1 MVNSGATP
9 AQDNQWGA
17 IKYDNGLIDSAM
29 LQQLQDQFCRANNL
43 YLVCLGREEG
53 VITKAYGSREELS
66 FLHSLVDKQAYMNL
80 IMRAEHD
87 WVETML
93 EQQVSQACIKMCSIA
108 TRIEKKVEVIWVVI
122 GLLREEMPEGIELPE
137 YMMTT
142 TEKGFYAS
150 AEFLASL
157 STQLFEVKINQ
168 MIAQDAMK
176 KSLDSELEI
185 KQQLDRTQAMAEVI
199 GMLESDEGFTEL
211 TQRILKETCESLQ
224 IAGGFLIRENIDRR
238 TTDMIGEFVER
249 SEDSLIR
256 HFQHIDKDELPFF
269 NGKPYMI
276 SSSSMMPEPFERFFK
291 ENGLSA
297 AVFQPMEVNDNG
309 LLMYLG
315 FFEKGNKRE
324 WESEDIKFISGVK
337 RVIQSILIKRIA
349 KNSLASSYASLEAIL
364 ENTGCGILVV
374 DYNTRSILYTNQKL
388 KDLFSHTIAAGN
400 LEELVFGEEEEKKT
414 HYYDEVYY
422 VEEERWLDVHKTEI
436 DWVDGRRVGLCTLYD
451 ITDKKLYQKKIEN
464 QANNDFLTGLYN
476 RMRCEQ
482 DLGRYIAKA
491 QAVNCEGAL
500 LYIDLDDFK
509 HINDGL
515 GHPYGDVLLKA
526 ISHSLQRIEGIE
538 KSCYRMGGDEFIVI
552 ISEAVYPQMERI
564 LRDIDSIFSKPW
576 FLKGE
581 DYYCTMSM
589 GITCFPSDGNSV
601 DDLIRKA
608 DMALMTAKRRG
619 KNCVEYYNDKDQAS
633 TYRRLDM
640 EKNMR
645 TAAMN
650 ACKEFEVYYQPIVA
664 VQEDGTPCC
673 GAEALVRWNSSVL
686 GFVSPEDFIPL
697 AEYLGLINPIG
708 EFVLEQA
715 AKRCKYWND
724 MGHPNYKVN
733 VNLSVVQLLQN
744 DIIKKIKKVLDETR
758 INPRNLT
765 LEVTESLAI
774 NDMEHMKRILS
785 EIKSLGV
792 KVALDDFGTGYS
804 SLNHIREMPIDVIKI
819 DRCFIEHLGED
830 DFSDA
835 FVKMVNELANTI
847 GVKVCVEGV
856 ETKLQLDVA
865 CGMRVSMIQ
874 GYYFGIPMKIA
885 EFEEKYLSVPQL

>member
-122 GLLREEMPEGIELPE
+122 GLLRDAMPEGIELPE

-276 SSSSMMPEPFERFFK
+276 SSSSMMLEPFERFFK

-874 GYYFGIPMKIA
+874 GYYFGKPMKIA
-885 EFEEKYLSVPQL
+885 EFEEKYL

>member
-1 MVNSGATP
+1 MANSGSQSAKEYQQEI
-9 AQDNQWGA
+9 A
-17 IKYDNGLIDSAM
+17 KYDNGLIDSAM

-66 FLHSLVDKQAYMNL
+66 FLHSLVDKQAYMSL

-87 WVETML
+87 WIETML
-93 EQQVSQACIKMCSIA
+93 EQQVGQACIKMCSIA
-108 TRIEKKVEVIWVVI
+108 TRLEEKVEVIWVVI
-122 GLLREEMPEGIELPE
+122 GILRDAVPEGVELPE

-142 TEKGFYAS
+142 TEKSFYAS
-150 AEFLASL
+150 TEFLASL
-157 STQLFEVKINQ
+157 SAQLFEVKINQ
-168 MIAQDAMK
+168 LIAQDAMK
-176 KSLDSELEI
+176 KSLESENEM
-185 KQQLDRTQAMAEVI
+185 KHQLHRSQAMTEVVR
-199 GMLESDEGFTEL
+199 MLESDEGFSEL
-211 TQRILKETCESLQ
+211 TVDILRETCESLNLS
-224 IAGGFLIRENIDRR
+224 GGFLIRENVDHK
-238 TTDMIGEFVER
+238 TTDMICEYVKNK
-249 SEDSLIR
+249 EDSLISG
-256 HFQHIDKDELPFF
+256 FQKKEKVQLPFF

-276 SSSSMMPEPFERFFK
+276 SSDSMMPEAFERFFR
-291 ENGLSA
+291 ENDLSA
-297 AVFQPMEVNDNG
+297 AVFQPLEVSDH
-309 LLMYLG
+309 LLMYVG
-315 FFEKGNKRE
+315 FFEKEAFRV
-324 WESEDIKFISGVK
+324 WESDDIKFISGVK
-337 RVIQSILIKRIA
+337 RVIQSILLKRIA

-364 ENTGCGILVV
+364 ENAGCGIYVV
-374 DYNTRSILYTNQKL
+374 DYHTRSILYTNQKL
-388 KDLFSHTIAAGN
+388 KDLFSRTIKAGK
-400 LEELVFGEEEEKKT
+400 LEEIVFAEEEEKKT
-414 HYYDEVYY
+414 HYYDEVYF

-436 DWVDGRRVGLCTLYD
+436 DWVDGRKVGLCTLYD

-515 GHPYGDVLLKA
+515 GHQYGDVLLKA

-538 KSCYRMGGDEFIVI
+538 NSCYRMGGDEFIVI

-589 GITCFPSDGNSV
+589 GISCFPSDGNSV

-619 KNCVEYYNDKDQAS
+619 KNGVEYYNDKDQAS

-650 ACKEFEVYYQPIVA
+650 ACKEFEVYYQPIVNA
-664 VQEDGTPCC
+664 QEDGTPCC
-673 GAEALVRWNSSVL
+673 GAEALIRWNSSVL

-708 EFVLEQA
+708 EFVLQEA

-744 DIIKKIKKVLDETR
+744 DIIKKIKKVIDDTR
-758 INPRNLT
+758 IDPRNLT

-785 EIKSLGV
+785 EIKALGV

-856 ETKLQLDVA
+856 ETKKQLDVA
-865 CGMRVSMIQ
+865 CDMKVCMIQ
-874 GYYFGIPMKIA
+874 GYYFGKPMKI
-885 EFEEKYLSVPQL
+885 EDFEKKYL

>member
-29 LQQLQDQFCRANNL
+29 LQQLQDQFCHANNL

-122 GLLREEMPEGIELPE
+122 GLLRDAMPEGIELPE

-758 INPRNLT
+758 INPHNLT

-865 CGMRVSMIQ
+865 SDMKVSMIQ
-874 GYYFGIPMKIA
+874 GYYFGKPMKIA
-885 EFEEKYLSVPQL
+885 EFEAKYL

>member
-29 LQQLQDQFCRANNL
+29 LQQLQDQFCHANNL

-122 GLLREEMPEGIELPE
+122 GLLRDAMPEGIELPE

-176 KSLDSELEI
+176 KSLDSELAI

-515 GHPYGDVLLKA
+515 GHQYGDVLLKA

-564 LRDIDSIFSKPW
+564 LCDIDSIFSKPW

-664 VQEDGTPCC
+664 VQEDGEPCC

-856 ETKLQLDVA
+856 ETEKQLDIA
-865 CGMRVSMIQ
+865 CDMNVCMIQ
-874 GYYFGIPMKIA
+874 GYYFGKPMKIE
-885 EFEEKYLSVPQL
+885 EFEKKYL

>member
-1 MVNSGATP
+1 MANSGSQSAKEYQQGI
-9 AQDNQWGA
+9 A
-17 IKYDNGLIDSAM
+17 KYDNGLIDSAM

-43 YLVCLGREEG
+43 YLVCLGRDEG

-66 FLHSLVDKQAYMNL
+66 FLHSLVDKQAYMSL

-87 WVETML
+87 WIETML
-93 EQQVSQACIKMCSIA
+93 EQQVGQACIKMCSIA
-108 TRIEKKVEVIWVVI
+108 TRLEEKVEVIWVVI
-122 GLLREEMPEGIELPE
+122 GILRDAVPEGVELPE

-142 TEKGFYAS
+142 TEKSFYAS
-150 AEFLASL
+150 TEFLASL
-157 STQLFEVKINQ
+157 SAQLFEVKINQ
-168 MIAQDAMK
+168 LIAQDAMK
-176 KSLDSELEI
+176 KSLESENEM
-185 KQQLDRTQAMAEVI
+185 KHQLHRSQAMTEVVR
-199 GMLESDEGFTEL
+199 MLESDEGFSEL
-211 TQRILKETCESLQ
+211 TVDILRETCESLDLS
-224 IAGGFLIRENIDRR
+224 GGFLIRENVDHK
-238 TTDMIGEFVER
+238 TTDMICEYVKNK
-249 SEDSLIR
+249 EDSLISG
-256 HFQHIDKDELPFF
+256 FQKKEKVQLPFF

-276 SSSSMMPEPFERFFK
+276 SSDSMMPEAFERFFR
-291 ENGLSA
+291 ENDLSA
-297 AVFQPMEVNDNG
+297 AVFQPLEVSDH
-309 LLMYLG
+309 LLMYVG
-315 FFEKGNKRE
+315 FFEKEAFRV
-324 WESEDIKFISGVK
+324 WESDDIKFISGVK
-337 RVIQSILIKRIA
+337 RVIQSILLKRIA

-364 ENTGCGILVV
+364 ENAGCGIYVV
-374 DYNTRSILYTNQKL
+374 DYHTRSILYTNQKL
-388 KDLFSHTIAAGN
+388 KDLFSRTIKAGN
-400 LEELVFGEEEEKKT
+400 LEKIVFAEEEEKKT
-414 HYYDEVYY
+414 HYYDEVYF

-436 DWVDGRRVGLCTLYD
+436 DWVDGRKVGLCTLYD

-515 GHPYGDVLLKA
+515 GHQYGDVLLKA

-538 KSCYRMGGDEFIVI
+538 NSCYRMGGDEFIVI

-589 GITCFPSDGNSV
+589 GISCFPSDGNSV

-619 KNCVEYYNDKDQAS
+619 KNGVEYYNDKDQAS

-650 ACKEFEVYYQPIVA
+650 ACKEFEVYYQPIVNA
-664 VQEDGTPCC
+664 QEDGTPCC
-673 GAEALVRWNSSVL
+673 GAEALIRWNSSVL

-708 EFVLEQA
+708 EFVLQEA

-744 DIIKKIKKVLDETR
+744 DIIKKIKKVIDDTR

-785 EIKSLGV
+785 EIKALGV

-856 ETKLQLDVA
+856 ETKKQLDVA
-865 CGMRVSMIQ
+865 CDMKVCMIQ
-874 GYYFGIPMKIA
+874 GYYFGKPMKI
-885 EFEEKYLSVPQL
+885 EDFEKKYL

>member
-29 LQQLQDQFCRANNL
+29 LQQLQDQFCHANNL

-122 GLLREEMPEGIELPE
+122 GLLREAVPEGIELPD

-185 KQQLDRTQAMAEVI
+185 KQQLGRTQAMAEVI

-249 SEDSLIR
+249 SEDSMIR

-650 ACKEFEVYYQPIVA
+650 VCKEFEVYYQPIVA

-856 ETKLQLDVA
+856 ETKQQLDVA
-865 CGMRVSMIQ
+865 CDMRVSMIQ
-874 GYYFGIPMKIA
+874 GYYFGKPMKIA
-885 EFEEKYLSVPQL
+885 EFEEKYL

>member
-29 LQQLQDQFCRANNL
+29 LQQLQDQFCHANNL

-122 GLLREEMPEGIELPE
+122 GLLRDAMPEGIELPE

-185 KQQLDRTQAMAEVI
+185 KQQLGRTQAMAEVI

-249 SEDSLIR
+249 SEDSMIR

-315 FFEKGNKRE
+315 FFEKGNNRE

-865 CGMRVSMIQ
+865 CDMRVSMIQ
-874 GYYFGIPMKIA
+874 GYYFGKPMKIA
-885 EFEEKYLSVPQL
+885 EFEEKYL

>member
-29 LQQLQDQFCRANNL
+29 LQQLQDQFCHANNL

-122 GLLREEMPEGIELPE
+122 GLLRDAMPEGIELPE

-176 KSLDSELEI
+176 KSLDSELAI

-856 ETKLQLDVA
+856 ETKQQLDVA
-865 CGMRVSMIQ
+865 CDMRVSMIQ
-874 GYYFGIPMKIA
+874 GYYFGKPMKIA
-885 EFEEKYLSVPQL
+885 EFEEKYL

>member
-1 MVNSGATP
+1 MANSGSQSAKEYQQGI
-9 AQDNQWGA
+9 A
-17 IKYDNGLIDSAM
+17 KYDNGLIDSAM

-66 FLHSLVDKQAYMNL
+66 FLHSLVDKQAYMSL

-87 WVETML
+87 WIETML
-93 EQQVSQACIKMCSIA
+93 EQQVGQACIKMCSIA
-108 TRIEKKVEVIWVVI
+108 TRLEEKVEVIWVVI
-122 GLLREEMPEGIELPE
+122 GILRDAVPEGVELPE

-142 TEKGFYAS
+142 TEKSFYAS
-150 AEFLASL
+150 TEFLASL
-157 STQLFEVKINQ
+157 SAQLFEVKINQ
-168 MIAQDAMK
+168 LIAQDAMK
-176 KSLDSELEI
+176 KSLESENEM
-185 KQQLDRTQAMAEVI
+185 KHQLHRSQAMTEVVR
-199 GMLESDEGFTEL
+199 MLESDEGFSEL
-211 TQRILKETCESLQ
+211 TVDILRETCESLDLS
-224 IAGGFLIRENIDRR
+224 GGFLIRENVDHK
-238 TTDMIGEFVER
+238 TTDMICEYVKNK
-249 SEDSLIR
+249 EDSLISG
-256 HFQHIDKDELPFF
+256 FQKKEKVQLPFF

-276 SSSSMMPEPFERFFK
+276 SSDSMMPEAFERFFR
-291 ENGLSA
+291 ENDLSA
-297 AVFQPMEVNDNG
+297 AVFQPLEVSDH
-309 LLMYLG
+309 LLMYVG
-315 FFEKGNKRE
+315 FFEKEAFRV
-324 WESEDIKFISGVK
+324 WESDDIKFISGVK
-337 RVIQSILIKRIA
+337 RVIQSILLKRIA

-364 ENTGCGILVV
+364 ENAGCGIYVV
-374 DYNTRSILYTNQKL
+374 DYHTRSILYTNQKL
-388 KDLFSHTIAAGN
+388 KDLFSRTIKAGK
-400 LEELVFGEEEEKKT
+400 LEEIVFAEEEEKKT
-414 HYYDEVYY
+414 HYYDEVYF

-436 DWVDGRRVGLCTLYD
+436 DWVDGRKVGLCTLYD

-515 GHPYGDVLLKA
+515 GHQYGDVLLKA
-526 ISHSLQRIEGIE
+526 ISHSFQRIEGIE
-538 KSCYRMGGDEFIVI
+538 NSCYRMGGDEFIVI

-589 GITCFPSDGNSV
+589 GIACFPTDGNSV

-650 ACKEFEVYYQPIVA
+650 ACKEFEVYYQPIVNA
-664 VQEDGTPCC
+664 QEDGTPCC
-673 GAEALVRWNSSVL
+673 GAEALIRWNSSVL

-708 EFVLEQA
+708 EFVLQEA

-744 DIIKKIKKVLDETR
+744 DIIKKIKKVIDDTR

-785 EIKSLGV
+785 EIKALGV

-856 ETKLQLDVA
+856 ETRKQLDVA
-865 CGMRVSMIQ
+865 CDMKVCMIQ
-874 GYYFGIPMKIA
+874 GYYFGKPMKI
-885 EFEEKYLSVPQL
+885 EDFEKKYL

>member
-29 LQQLQDQFCRANNL
+29 LQQLQDQFCHANNL

-122 GLLREEMPEGIELPE
+122 GLLRDAMPEGIELPE

-309 LLMYLG
+309 PLMYLG

-564 LRDIDSIFSKPW
+564 LRDIASIFSKPW

-708 EFVLEQA
+708 AFVLEQA

-856 ETKLQLDVA
+856 ETKQQLDVA
-865 CGMRVSMIQ
+865 CDMRVSMIQ
-874 GYYFGIPMKIA
+874 GYYFGKPMKIA
-885 EFEEKYLSVPQL
+885 EFEEKYL

>member
-1 MVNSGATP
+1 MANSGSQSAKEYQQGI
-9 AQDNQWGA
+9 A
-17 IKYDNGLIDSAM
+17 KYDNGLIDSVM

-66 FLHSLVDKQAYMNL
+66 FLHSLVDKQAYMSL

-87 WVETML
+87 WIETML
-93 EQQVSQACIKMCSIA
+93 EQQVGQACIKMCSIA
-108 TRIEKKVEVIWVVI
+108 TRLEEKVEVIWVVI
-122 GLLREEMPEGIELPE
+122 GILRDAVPEGVELPE

-142 TEKGFYAS
+142 TEKSFYAS
-150 AEFLASL
+150 TEFLASL
-157 STQLFEVKINQ
+157 SAQLFEVKINQ
-168 MIAQDAMK
+168 LIAQDAMK
-176 KSLDSELEI
+176 KSLESENEM
-185 KQQLDRTQAMAEVI
+185 KHQLHRSQAMTEVVR
-199 GMLESDEGFTEL
+199 MLESDEGFSEL
-211 TQRILKETCESLQ
+211 TVDILRETCESLNLS
-224 IAGGFLIRENIDRR
+224 GGFLIRENVDHK
-238 TTDMIGEFVER
+238 TTDMICEYVKNK
-249 SEDSLIR
+249 EDSLISG
-256 HFQHIDKDELPFF
+256 FQKKEKVQLPFF

-276 SSSSMMPEPFERFFK
+276 SSDSMMPEAFERFFR
-291 ENGLSA
+291 ENDLSA
-297 AVFQPMEVNDNG
+297 AVFQPLEVSDH
-309 LLMYLG
+309 LLMYVG
-315 FFEKGNKRE
+315 FFEKEAFRV
-324 WESEDIKFISGVK
+324 WESDDIKFISGVK
-337 RVIQSILIKRIA
+337 RVIQSILLKRIA

-364 ENTGCGILVV
+364 ENAGCGIYVV
-374 DYNTRSILYTNQKL
+374 DYHTRSILYTNQKL
-388 KDLFSHTIAAGN
+388 KDLFSRTIKAGK
-400 LEELVFGEEEEKKT
+400 LEEIVFAEEEEKKT
-414 HYYDEVYY
+414 HYYDEVYF

-436 DWVDGRRVGLCTLYD
+436 DWVDGRKVGLCTLYD

-515 GHPYGDVLLKA
+515 GHQYGDVLLKA

-538 KSCYRMGGDEFIVI
+538 NSCYRMGGDEFIVI

-589 GITCFPSDGNSV
+589 GISCFPSDGNSV

-650 ACKEFEVYYQPIVA
+650 ACKEFEVYYQPIVNA
-664 VQEDGTPCC
+664 QEDGTPCC
-673 GAEALVRWNSSVL
+673 GAEALIRWNSSVL

-708 EFVLEQA
+708 EFVLQEA

-744 DIIKKIKKVLDETR
+744 DIIKKIKKVIDDTR

-785 EIKSLGV
+785 EIKALGV

-856 ETKLQLDVA
+856 ETKKQLDVA
-865 CGMRVSMIQ
+865 CDMKVCMIQ
-874 GYYFGIPMKIA
+874 GYYFGKPMKI
-885 EFEEKYLSVPQL
+885 EDFEKKYL

>member
-29 LQQLQDQFCRANNL
+29 LQQLQDQFCHANNL

-122 GLLREEMPEGIELPE
+122 GLLRDAMPEGIELPE

-176 KSLDSELEI
+176 KSLDSELAI

-564 LRDIDSIFSKPW
+564 LCDIDSIFSKPW

-856 ETKLQLDVA
+856 ETEMQLDIA
-865 CGMRVSMIQ
+865 CDMNVCMIQ
-874 GYYFGIPMKIA
+874 GYYFGKPMKIE
-885 EFEEKYLSVPQL
+885 EFEKKYL

>member
-29 LQQLQDQFCRANNL
+29 LQQLQDQFCHANNL

-865 CGMRVSMIQ
+865 SDMKVSMIQ
-874 GYYFGIPMKIA
+874 GYYFGKPMKIA
-885 EFEEKYLSVPQL
+885 EFEAKYL

>member
-1 MVNSGATP
+1 MANSGSQSAKEYQQGI
-9 AQDNQWGA
+9 A
-17 IKYDNGLIDSAM
+17 KYDNGLIDSAM

-66 FLHSLVDKQAYMNL
+66 FLHSLVDKQAYMSL

-87 WVETML
+87 WIETML
-93 EQQVSQACIKMCSIA
+93 EQQVGQACIKMCSIA
-108 TRIEKKVEVIWVVI
+108 TRLEEKVEVIWVVI
-122 GLLREEMPEGIELPE
+122 GILRDAVPEGVELPE

-142 TEKGFYAS
+142 TEKSFYAS
-150 AEFLASL
+150 TEFLASL
-157 STQLFEVKINQ
+157 SAQLFEVKINQ
-168 MIAQDAMK
+168 LIAQDAMK
-176 KSLDSELEI
+176 KSLESENEM
-185 KQQLDRTQAMAEVI
+185 KHQLHRSQAMTEVVR
-199 GMLESDEGFTEL
+199 MLESDEGFSEL
-211 TQRILKETCESLQ
+211 TVDILRETCESLDLS
-224 IAGGFLIRENIDRR
+224 GGFLIRENVDHK
-238 TTDMIGEFVER
+238 TTDMICEYVKNK
-249 SEDSLIR
+249 EDSLISG
-256 HFQHIDKDELPFF
+256 FQKKEKVQLPFF

-276 SSSSMMPEPFERFFK
+276 SSDSMMPEAFERFFR

-297 AVFQPMEVNDNG
+297 AVFQPLEVSDH
-309 LLMYLG
+309 LLMYVG
-315 FFEKGNKRE
+315 FFEKEAFRV
-324 WESEDIKFISGVK
+324 WESDDIKFISGVK
-337 RVIQSILIKRIA
+337 RVIQSILLKRIA

-364 ENTGCGILVV
+364 ENAGCGIYVV
-374 DYNTRSILYTNQKL
+374 DYHTRSILYTNQKL
-388 KDLFSHTIAAGN
+388 KDLFSRTIKAGK
-400 LEELVFGEEEEKKT
+400 LEEIVFAEEEEKKT
-414 HYYDEVYY
+414 HYYDEVYF

-436 DWVDGRRVGLCTLYD
+436 DWVDGRKVGLCTLYD

-515 GHPYGDVLLKA
+515 GHQYGDVLLKA

-538 KSCYRMGGDEFIVI
+538 NSCYRMGGDEFIVI

-589 GITCFPSDGNSV
+589 GISCFPSDGNSV

-619 KNCVEYYNDKDQAS
+619 KNGVEYYNDKDQAS

-650 ACKEFEVYYQPIVA
+650 ACKEFEVYYQPIVNA
-664 VQEDGTPCC
+664 QEDGTPCC
-673 GAEALVRWNSSVL
+673 GAEALIRWNSSVL

-708 EFVLEQA
+708 EFVLQEA

-744 DIIKKIKKVLDETR
+744 DIIKKIKKVIDDTR

-785 EIKSLGV
+785 EIKALGV

-856 ETKLQLDVA
+856 ETKKQLDVA
-865 CGMRVSMIQ
+865 CDMKVCMIQ
-874 GYYFGIPMKIA
+874 GYYFGKPMKI
-885 EFEEKYLSVPQL
+885 EDFEKKYL

>member
-29 LQQLQDQFCRANNL
+29 LQQLQDQFCHANNL

-122 GLLREEMPEGIELPE
+122 GLLRDAMPEGIELPE

-176 KSLDSELEI
+176 KSLDSELAI
-185 KQQLDRTQAMAEVI
+185 KQQLDRTQAMTEVI

-664 VQEDGTPCC
+664 VQEDGEPCC

-865 CGMRVSMIQ
+865 CDMRVSMIQ
-874 GYYFGIPMKIA
+874 GYYFGKPMKIA
-885 EFEEKYLSVPQL
+885 EFEEKYL

>member
-29 LQQLQDQFCRANNL
+29 LQQLQDQFCHANNL

-122 GLLREEMPEGIELPE
+122 GLLRDAMPEGIELPE

-176 KSLDSELEI
+176 KSLDSELAI

-664 VQEDGTPCC
+664 VQEDGEPCC

-865 CGMRVSMIQ
+865 CDMRVSMIQ
-874 GYYFGIPMKIA
+874 GYYFGKPMKIE
-885 EFEEKYLSVPQL
+885 EFEKKYL

>member
-122 GLLREEMPEGIELPE
+122 GLLRDAMPEGIELPD

-185 KQQLDRTQAMAEVI
+185 KQQLGRTQAMAEVI

-758 INPRNLT
+758 INPHNLT

-865 CGMRVSMIQ
+865 CDMRVSMIQ
-874 GYYFGIPMKIA
+874 GYYFGKPMKIA
-885 EFEEKYLSVPQL
+885 EFEAKYL

>member
-29 LQQLQDQFCRANNL
+29 LQQLQDQFCHANNL

-122 GLLREEMPEGIELPE
+122 GLLREAVPEGIELPD

-249 SEDSLIR
+249 SEDSMIR

-538 KSCYRMGGDEFIVI
+538 KNCYRMGGDEFIVI

-650 ACKEFEVYYQPIVA
+650 VCKEFEVYYQPIVA

-865 CGMRVSMIQ
+865 SDMKVSMIQ
-874 GYYFGIPMKIA
+874 GYYFGKPMKIA
-885 EFEEKYLSVPQL
+885 EFEEKYL

>member
-29 LQQLQDQFCRANNL
+29 LQQLQDQFCHANNL

-80 IMRAEHD
+80 VMRAEHD

-122 GLLREEMPEGIELPE
+122 GLLRDAMPEGIELPE

-176 KSLDSELEI
+176 KSLDSELAI

-664 VQEDGTPCC
+664 VQEDGEPCC

-856 ETKLQLDVA
+856 ETEKQLDIA
-865 CGMRVSMIQ
+865 CDMNVCMIQ
-874 GYYFGIPMKIA
+874 GYYFGKPMKIE
-885 EFEEKYLSVPQL
+885 EFEKKYL

>member
-1 MVNSGATP
+1 MANSGSQSAKEYQQGI
-9 AQDNQWGA
+9 A
-17 IKYDNGLIDSAM
+17 KYDNGLIDSAM

-66 FLHSLVDKQAYMNL
+66 FLHSLVDKQAYMSL

-87 WVETML
+87 WIETML
-93 EQQVSQACIKMCSIA
+93 EQQVGQACIKMCSIA
-108 TRIEKKVEVIWVVI
+108 TRLEEKVEVIWVVI
-122 GLLREEMPEGIELPE
+122 GILRDAVPEGVELPE

-142 TEKGFYAS
+142 TEKSFYAS
-150 AEFLASL
+150 TEFLASL
-157 STQLFEVKINQ
+157 SAQLFEVKINQ
-168 MIAQDAMK
+168 LIAQDAMK
-176 KSLDSELEI
+176 KSLESENEM
-185 KQQLDRTQAMAEVI
+185 KHQLHRSQAMTEVVR
-199 GMLESDEGFTEL
+199 MLESDEGFSEL
-211 TQRILKETCESLQ
+211 TVDILRETCESLDLS
-224 IAGGFLIRENIDRR
+224 GGFLIRENVDHK
-238 TTDMIGEFVER
+238 TTDMICEYVKNK
-249 SEDSLIR
+249 EDSLISG
-256 HFQHIDKDELPFF
+256 FQKKEKVQLPFF

-276 SSSSMMPEPFERFFK
+276 SSDSMMPEAFERFFR
-291 ENGLSA
+291 ENDLSA
-297 AVFQPMEVNDNG
+297 AVFQPLEVSDH
-309 LLMYLG
+309 LLMYVG
-315 FFEKGNKRE
+315 FFEKEAFRV
-324 WESEDIKFISGVK
+324 WESDDIKFISGVK
-337 RVIQSILIKRIA
+337 RVIQSILLKRIA

-364 ENTGCGILVV
+364 ENAGCGIYVV
-374 DYNTRSILYTNQKL
+374 DYHTRSILYTNQKL
-388 KDLFSHTIAAGN
+388 KDLFSRTIKAGK
-400 LEELVFGEEEEKKT
+400 LEEIVFAEEEEKKT
-414 HYYDEVYY
+414 HYYDEVYF

-436 DWVDGRRVGLCTLYD
+436 DWVDGRKVGLCTLYD

-515 GHPYGDVLLKA
+515 GHQYGDVLLKA

-538 KSCYRMGGDEFIVI
+538 NSCYRMGGDEFIVI
-552 ISEAVYPQMERI
+552 INEAVYPQMERI

-589 GITCFPSDGNSV
+589 GIACFPSDGNSV

-650 ACKEFEVYYQPIVA
+650 ACKEFEVYYQPIVNA
-664 VQEDGTPCC
+664 QEDGTPCC
-673 GAEALVRWNSSVL
+673 GAEALIRWNSSVL

-708 EFVLEQA
+708 EFVLQEA

-744 DIIKKIKKVLDETR
+744 DIIKKIKKVIDDTR

-785 EIKSLGV
+785 EIKALGV

-856 ETKLQLDVA
+856 ETKKQLDVA
-865 CGMRVSMIQ
+865 CDMKVCMIQ
-874 GYYFGIPMKIA
+874 GYYFGKPMKI
-885 EFEEKYLSVPQL
+885 EDFEKKYL

>member
-1 MVNSGATP
+1 MANSGSQSAKEYQQGI
-9 AQDNQWGA
+9 A
-17 IKYDNGLIDSAM
+17 KYDNGLIDSAM

-66 FLHSLVDKQAYMNL
+66 FLHSLVDKQAYMSL

-87 WVETML
+87 WIETML
-93 EQQVSQACIKMCSIA
+93 EQQVGQACIKMCSIA
-108 TRIEKKVEVIWVVI
+108 TRLEEKVEVIWVVI
-122 GLLREEMPEGIELPE
+122 GILRDAVPEGVELPE

-142 TEKGFYAS
+142 TEKSFYAS
-150 AEFLASL
+150 TEFLASL
-157 STQLFEVKINQ
+157 SAQLFEVKINQ
-168 MIAQDAMK
+168 LIAQDAMK
-176 KSLDSELEI
+176 KSLESENEM
-185 KQQLDRTQAMAEVI
+185 KHQLHRSQAMTEVVR
-199 GMLESDEGFTEL
+199 MLESDEGFSEL
-211 TQRILKETCESLQ
+211 TVDILRETCESLNLS
-224 IAGGFLIRENIDRR
+224 GGFLIRENVDHK
-238 TTDMIGEFVER
+238 TTDMICEYVKNK
-249 SEDSLIR
+249 EDSLISG
-256 HFQHIDKDELPFF
+256 FQKKEKVQLPFF

-276 SSSSMMPEPFERFFK
+276 SSDSMMPEAFERFFR
-291 ENGLSA
+291 ENDLSA
-297 AVFQPMEVNDNG
+297 AVFQPLEVSDH
-309 LLMYLG
+309 LLMYVG
-315 FFEKGNKRE
+315 FFEKEAFRV
-324 WESEDIKFISGVK
+324 WESDDIKFISGVK
-337 RVIQSILIKRIA
+337 RVIQSILLKRIA

-364 ENTGCGILVV
+364 ENAGCGIYVV
-374 DYNTRSILYTNQKL
+374 DYHTRSILYTNQKL
-388 KDLFSHTIAAGN
+388 KDLFSRTIKAGK
-400 LEELVFGEEEEKKT
+400 LEEIVFAEEEEKKT
-414 HYYDEVYY
+414 HYYDEVYF

-436 DWVDGRRVGLCTLYD
+436 DWVDGRKVGLCTLYD

-515 GHPYGDVLLKA
+515 GHQYGDVLLKA

-538 KSCYRMGGDEFIVI
+538 NSCYRMGGDEFIVI

-589 GITCFPSDGNSV
+589 GISCFPSDGNSV

-650 ACKEFEVYYQPIVA
+650 ACKEFEVYYQPIVNA
-664 VQEDGTPCC
+664 QEDGTPCC
-673 GAEALVRWNSSVL
+673 GAEALIRWNSSVL

-708 EFVLEQA
+708 EFVLQEA

-744 DIIKKIKKVLDETR
+744 DIIKKIKKVIDDTR
-758 INPRNLT
+758 IDPRNLT

-785 EIKSLGV
+785 EIKALGV

-856 ETKLQLDVA
+856 ETKKQLDVA
-865 CGMRVSMIQ
+865 CDMKVCMIQ
-874 GYYFGIPMKIA
+874 GYYFGKPMKI
-885 EFEEKYLSVPQL
+885 EDFEKKYL

>member
-1 MVNSGATP
+1 
-9 AQDNQWGA
+9 
-17 IKYDNGLIDSAM
+17 
-29 LQQLQDQFCRANNL
+29 
-43 YLVCLGREEG
+43 
-53 VITKAYGSREELS
+53 
-66 FLHSLVDKQAYMNL
+66 MNL

-122 GLLREEMPEGIELPE
+122 GLLRDAMPEGIELPE

-176 KSLDSELEI
+176 KSLDSELAI

-564 LRDIDSIFSKPW
+564 LCDIDSIFSKPW

-856 ETKLQLDVA
+856 ETEKQLDIA
-865 CGMRVSMIQ
+865 CDMNVCMIQ
-874 GYYFGIPMKIA
+874 GYYFGKPMKIE
-885 EFEEKYLSVPQL
+885 EFEKKYL

>member
-238 TTDMIGEFVER
+238 TTDMIGESVER

-400 LEELVFGEEEEKKT
+400 LEKLVFGEEEEKKT

-645 TAAMN
+645 TAAMI

-865 CGMRVSMIQ
+865 CDMRVSMIQ
-874 GYYFGIPMKIA
+874 GYYFGKPMKIA
-885 EFEEKYLSVPQL
+885 EFEEKYL

>member
-1 MVNSGATP
+1 MANSGSQSAKEYQQGI
-9 AQDNQWGA
+9 A
-17 IKYDNGLIDSAM
+17 KYDNGLIDSAM

-66 FLHSLVDKQAYMNL
+66 FLHSLVDKQAYMSL

-87 WVETML
+87 WIETML
-93 EQQVSQACIKMCSIA
+93 EQQVGQACIKMCSIA
-108 TRIEKKVEVIWVVI
+108 TRLEEKVEVIWVVI
-122 GLLREEMPEGIELPE
+122 GILRDAVPEGVELPE

-142 TEKGFYAS
+142 TEKSFYAS
-150 AEFLASL
+150 TEFLASL
-157 STQLFEVKINQ
+157 SAQLFEVKINQ
-168 MIAQDAMK
+168 LIAQDAMK
-176 KSLDSELEI
+176 KSRESENEM
-185 KQQLDRTQAMAEVI
+185 KHQLHRSQAMTEVVR
-199 GMLESDEGFTEL
+199 MLESDEGFSEL
-211 TQRILKETCESLQ
+211 TVDILRETCESLDLS
-224 IAGGFLIRENIDRR
+224 GGFLIRENVDHK
-238 TTDMIGEFVER
+238 TTDMICEYVKNK
-249 SEDSLIR
+249 EDSLISG
-256 HFQHIDKDELPFF
+256 FQKKEKVQLPFF

-276 SSSSMMPEPFERFFK
+276 SSDSMMPEAFERFFR
-291 ENGLSA
+291 ENDLSA
-297 AVFQPMEVNDNG
+297 AVFQPLEVSDH
-309 LLMYLG
+309 LLMYVG
-315 FFEKGNKRE
+315 FFEKEAFRV
-324 WESEDIKFISGVK
+324 WESDDIKFISGVK
-337 RVIQSILIKRIA
+337 RVIQSILLKRIA

-364 ENTGCGILVV
+364 ENAGCGIYVV
-374 DYNTRSILYTNQKL
+374 DYHTRSILYTNQKL
-388 KDLFSHTIAAGN
+388 KDLFSRTIKAGK
-400 LEELVFGEEEEKKT
+400 LEEIVFAEEEEKKT
-414 HYYDEVYY
+414 HYYDEVYF

-436 DWVDGRRVGLCTLYD
+436 DWVDGRKVGLCTLYD

-515 GHPYGDVLLKA
+515 GHQYGDVLLKA
-526 ISHSLQRIEGIE
+526 ISHSFQRIEGIE
-538 KSCYRMGGDEFIVI
+538 NSCYRMGGDEFIVI

-589 GITCFPSDGNSV
+589 GIACFPTDGNSV

-650 ACKEFEVYYQPIVA
+650 ACKEFEVYYQPIVNA
-664 VQEDGTPCC
+664 QEDGTPCC
-673 GAEALVRWNSSVL
+673 GAEALIRWNSSVL

-708 EFVLEQA
+708 EFVLQEA

-744 DIIKKIKKVLDETR
+744 DIIKKIKKVIDDTR

-785 EIKSLGV
+785 EIKALGV

-856 ETKLQLDVA
+856 ETKKQLDVA
-865 CGMRVSMIQ
+865 CDMKVCMIQ
-874 GYYFGIPMKIA
+874 GYYFGKPMKI
-885 EFEEKYLSVPQL
+885 EDFEKKYL

>member
-122 GLLREEMPEGIELPE
+122 GLLRDAMPEGIELPE

-185 KQQLDRTQAMAEVI
+185 KQQLGRTQAMAEVI

-297 AVFQPMEVNDNG
+297 AVFQSMEVNDNG

-856 ETKLQLDVA
+856 ETKQQLDVA
-865 CGMRVSMIQ
+865 CDMRVSMIQ
-874 GYYFGIPMKIA
+874 GYYFGKPMKIA
-885 EFEEKYLSVPQL
+885 EFEEKYL

>member
-29 LQQLQDQFCRANNL
+29 LQQLQDQFCHANNL

-122 GLLREEMPEGIELPE
+122 GLLRDAMPEGIELPE

-176 KSLDSELEI
+176 KSLDSELAI

-865 CGMRVSMIQ
+865 SDMKVSMIQ
-874 GYYFGIPMKIA
+874 GYYFGKPMKIA
-885 EFEEKYLSVPQL
+885 EFEAKYL

>member
-1 MVNSGATP
+1 MANSGSQSAKEYQQGI
-9 AQDNQWGA
+9 A
-17 IKYDNGLIDSAM
+17 KYDNGLIDSAM

-66 FLHSLVDKQAYMNL
+66 FLHSLVDKQAYMSL

-87 WVETML
+87 WIETML
-93 EQQVSQACIKMCSIA
+93 EQQVGQACIKMCSIA
-108 TRIEKKVEVIWVVI
+108 TRLEEKVEVIWVVI
-122 GLLREEMPEGIELPE
+122 GILRDAVPEGVELPE

-142 TEKGFYAS
+142 TEKSFYAS
-150 AEFLASL
+150 TEFLASL
-157 STQLFEVKINQ
+157 SAQLFEVKINQ
-168 MIAQDAMK
+168 LIAQDAMK
-176 KSLDSELEI
+176 KSLESENEM
-185 KQQLDRTQAMAEVI
+185 KHQLHRSQAMTEVVR
-199 GMLESDEGFTEL
+199 MLESDEGFLEL
-211 TQRILKETCESLQ
+211 TVDILRETCESLDLS
-224 IAGGFLIRENIDRR
+224 GGFLIRENVDHK
-238 TTDMIGEFVER
+238 TTDMICEYVKNK
-249 SEDSLIR
+249 EDSLISG
-256 HFQHIDKDELPFF
+256 FQKKEKVQLPFF

-276 SSSSMMPEPFERFFK
+276 SSDSMMPEAFERFFR
-291 ENGLSA
+291 ENDLSA
-297 AVFQPMEVNDNG
+297 AVFQPLEVSDH
-309 LLMYLG
+309 LLMYVG
-315 FFEKGNKRE
+315 FFEKEAFRV
-324 WESEDIKFISGVK
+324 WESDDIKFISGVK
-337 RVIQSILIKRIA
+337 RVIQSILLKRIA

-364 ENTGCGILVV
+364 ENAGCGIYVV
-374 DYNTRSILYTNQKL
+374 DYHTRSILYTNQKL
-388 KDLFSHTIAAGN
+388 KDLFSRTIKAGN
-400 LEELVFGEEEEKKT
+400 LEKIVFAEEEEKKT
-414 HYYDEVYY
+414 HYYDEVYF

-436 DWVDGRRVGLCTLYD
+436 DWVDGRKVGLCTLYD

-515 GHPYGDVLLKA
+515 GHQYGDVLLKA

-538 KSCYRMGGDEFIVI
+538 NSCYRMGGDEFIVI

-589 GITCFPSDGNSV
+589 GISCFPSDGNSV

-650 ACKEFEVYYQPIVA
+650 ACKEFEVYYQPIVNA
-664 VQEDGTPCC
+664 QEDGTPCC
-673 GAEALVRWNSSVL
+673 GAEALIRWNSSVL

-708 EFVLEQA
+708 EFVLQEA

-744 DIIKKIKKVLDETR
+744 DIIKKIKKVIDDTR
-758 INPRNLT
+758 IDPRNLT

-785 EIKSLGV
+785 EIKALGV

-856 ETKLQLDVA
+856 ETKKQLDVA
-865 CGMRVSMIQ
+865 CDMKVCMIQ
-874 GYYFGIPMKIA
+874 GYYFGKPMKI
-885 EFEEKYLSVPQL
+885 EDFEKKYL

>member
-874 GYYFGIPMKIA
+874 GYYFGKPMKIA
-885 EFEEKYLSVPQL
+885 EFEEKYL

>member
-29 LQQLQDQFCRANNL
+29 LQQLQDQFCHANNL

-66 FLHSLVDKQAYMNL
+66 FLHSLVDKQTYMNL

-122 GLLREEMPEGIELPE
+122 GLLRDAMPEGIELPE

-176 KSLDSELEI
+176 KSLDSELAI

-552 ISEAVYPQMERI
+552 ISEAVYPQLERI
-564 LRDIDSIFSKPW
+564 LCDIDSIFSKPW

-865 CGMRVSMIQ
+865 SDMRVSMIQ
-874 GYYFGIPMKIA
+874 GYYFGKPMKIA
-885 EFEEKYLSVPQL
+885 EFEEKYL

>member
-29 LQQLQDQFCRANNL
+29 LQQLQDQFCHANNL

-122 GLLREEMPEGIELPE
+122 GLLRDAMPEGIELPE

-185 KQQLDRTQAMAEVI
+185 KQQLGRTQAMAEVI

-758 INPRNLT
+758 INPHNLT

-865 CGMRVSMIQ
+865 SDMKVSMIQ
-874 GYYFGIPMKIA
+874 GYYFGKPMKIA
-885 EFEEKYLSVPQL
+885 EFEAKYL

>member
-1 MVNSGATP
+1 MANSGSQSAKEYQQGI
-9 AQDNQWGA
+9 A
-17 IKYDNGLIDSAM
+17 KYDNGLIDSAM

-66 FLHSLVDKQAYMNL
+66 FLHSLVDKQAYMSL

-87 WVETML
+87 WIETML
-93 EQQVSQACIKMCSIA
+93 EQQVGQACIKMCSIA
-108 TRIEKKVEVIWVVI
+108 TRLEEKVEVIWVVI
-122 GLLREEMPEGIELPE
+122 GILRDAVPEGVELPE

-142 TEKGFYAS
+142 TEKSFYAS
-150 AEFLASL
+150 TEFLASL
-157 STQLFEVKINQ
+157 SAQLFEVKINQ
-168 MIAQDAMK
+168 LIAQDAMK
-176 KSLDSELEI
+176 KSLESENEM
-185 KQQLDRTQAMAEVI
+185 KHQLHRSQAMTEVVR
-199 GMLESDEGFTEL
+199 MLESDEGFSEL
-211 TQRILKETCESLQ
+211 TVDILRETCESLNLS
-224 IAGGFLIRENIDRR
+224 GGFLIRENVDHK
-238 TTDMIGEFVER
+238 TTDMICEYVKNK
-249 SEDSLIR
+249 EDSLISG
-256 HFQHIDKDELPFF
+256 FQKKEKVQLPFF

-276 SSSSMMPEPFERFFK
+276 SSDSMMPEAFERFFR
-291 ENGLSA
+291 ENDLSA
-297 AVFQPMEVNDNG
+297 AVFQPLEISDH
-309 LLMYLG
+309 LLMYVG
-315 FFEKGNKRE
+315 FFEKEAFRV
-324 WESEDIKFISGVK
+324 WESDDIKFISGVK
-337 RVIQSILIKRIA
+337 RVIQSILLKRIA

-364 ENTGCGILVV
+364 ENAGCGIYVV
-374 DYNTRSILYTNQKL
+374 DYHTRSILYTNQKL
-388 KDLFSHTIAAGN
+388 KDLFSRTIKAGN
-400 LEELVFGEEEEKKT
+400 LEEIVFAEEEEKKT
-414 HYYDEVYY
+414 HYYDEVYF

-436 DWVDGRRVGLCTLYD
+436 DWVDGRKVGLCTLYD

-515 GHPYGDVLLKA
+515 GHQYGDVLLKA

-538 KSCYRMGGDEFIVI
+538 NSCYRMGGDEFIVI

-589 GITCFPSDGNSV
+589 GISCFPSDGNSV

-619 KNCVEYYNDKDQAS
+619 KNGVEYYNDKDQAS

-650 ACKEFEVYYQPIVA
+650 ACKEFEVYYQPIVNA
-664 VQEDGTPCC
+664 QEDGTPCC
-673 GAEALVRWNSSVL
+673 GAEALIRWNSSVL

-708 EFVLEQA
+708 EFVLQEA

-744 DIIKKIKKVLDETR
+744 DIIKKIKKVIDDTR

-785 EIKSLGV
+785 EIKALGV

-856 ETKLQLDVA
+856 ETKKQLDVA
-865 CGMRVSMIQ
+865 CDMKVCMIQ
-874 GYYFGIPMKIA
+874 GYYFGKPMKI
-885 EFEEKYLSVPQL
+885 EDFEKKYL

>member
-1 MVNSGATP
+1 MANLGSQSAKEYQQGIA
-9 AQDNQWGA
+9 
-17 IKYDNGLIDSAM
+17 KYDNGLIDSAM

-66 FLHSLVDKQAYMNL
+66 FLHSLVDKQAYMSL

-87 WVETML
+87 WIETML
-93 EQQVSQACIKMCSIA
+93 EQQVGQACIKMCSIA
-108 TRIEKKVEVIWVVI
+108 TRLEEKVEVIWVVI
-122 GLLREEMPEGIELPE
+122 GILRDAVPEGVELPE

-142 TEKGFYAS
+142 TEKSFYAS
-150 AEFLASL
+150 TEFLASL
-157 STQLFEVKINQ
+157 SAQLFEVKINQ
-168 MIAQDAMK
+168 LIAQDAMK
-176 KSLDSELEI
+176 KSLESENEM
-185 KQQLDRTQAMAEVI
+185 KHQLHRSQAMTEVVR
-199 GMLESDEGFTEL
+199 MLESDEGFSEL
-211 TQRILKETCESLQ
+211 TVDILRETCESLDLS
-224 IAGGFLIRENIDRR
+224 GGFLIRENVDHK
-238 TTDMIGEFVER
+238 TTDMICEYVKNK
-249 SEDSLIR
+249 EDSLISG
-256 HFQHIDKDELPFF
+256 FQKKEKVQLPFF

-276 SSSSMMPEPFERFFK
+276 SSDSMMPEAFERFFR
-291 ENGLSA
+291 ENDLSA
-297 AVFQPMEVNDNG
+297 AVFQPLEVSDH
-309 LLMYLG
+309 LLMYVG
-315 FFEKGNKRE
+315 FFEKEAFRVWK
-324 WESEDIKFISGVK
+324 SDDIKFISGVK
-337 RVIQSILIKRIA
+337 RVIQSILLKRIA

-364 ENTGCGILVV
+364 ENAGCGIYVV
-374 DYNTRSILYTNQKL
+374 DYHTRSILYTNQKL
-388 KDLFSHTIAAGN
+388 KDLFSRTIKAGN
-400 LEELVFGEEEEKKT
+400 LEKIVFAEEEEKKT
-414 HYYDEVYY
+414 HYYDEVYF

-436 DWVDGRRVGLCTLYD
+436 DWVDGRKVGLCTLYD

-515 GHPYGDVLLKA
+515 GHQYGDVLLKA

-538 KSCYRMGGDEFIVI
+538 NSCYRMGGDEFIVI

-589 GITCFPSDGNSV
+589 GISCFPSDGNSV

-619 KNCVEYYNDKDQAS
+619 KNGVEYYNDKDQAS

-650 ACKEFEVYYQPIVA
+650 ACKEFEVYYQPIVNA
-664 VQEDGTPCC
+664 QEDGTPCC
-673 GAEALVRWNSSVL
+673 GAEALIRWNSSVL

-708 EFVLEQA
+708 EFVLQEA

-744 DIIKKIKKVLDETR
+744 DIIKKIKKVIDDTR

-785 EIKSLGV
+785 EIKALGV

-856 ETKLQLDVA
+856 ETKKQLDVA
-865 CGMRVSMIQ
+865 CDMKVCMIQ
-874 GYYFGIPMKIA
+874 GYYFGKPMKI
-885 EFEEKYLSVPQL
+885 EDFEKKYL

>member
-249 SEDSLIR
+249 SEDSMIR

-388 KDLFSHTIAAGN
+388 KDLFSHTIAAEN
-400 LEELVFGEEEEKKT
+400 LEKLVFGEEEEKKT

-619 KNCVEYYNDKDQAS
+619 KTWVEYYNDKDQAS

-650 ACKEFEVYYQPIVA
+650 VCKEFEVYYQPIVA

-865 CGMRVSMIQ
+865 CDMRVSMIQ
-874 GYYFGIPMKIA
+874 GYYFGKPMKIA
-885 EFEEKYLSVPQL
+885 EFEEKYL

>member
-29 LQQLQDQFCRANNL
+29 LQQLQDQFCHANNL

-122 GLLREEMPEGIELPE
+122 GLLRDAMPEGIELPE

-176 KSLDSELEI
+176 KSLDSELAI

-491 QAVNCEGAL
+491 QAVSCEGAL

-856 ETKLQLDVA
+856 ETEKQLDIA
-865 CGMRVSMIQ
+865 CDMNVCMIQ
-874 GYYFGIPMKIA
+874 GYYFGKPMKIE
-885 EFEEKYLSVPQL
+885 EFEKKYL